1 MKMFKR
7 HQAPTSR
14 LICFGGARAATQ
26 STNVGEPEFDIGGPQ
41 ELA

>member
-1 MKMFKR
+1 MSKR
-7 HQAPTSR
+7 LMTPMSR
-14 LICFGGARAATQ
+14 LICFGSAKAVTQ